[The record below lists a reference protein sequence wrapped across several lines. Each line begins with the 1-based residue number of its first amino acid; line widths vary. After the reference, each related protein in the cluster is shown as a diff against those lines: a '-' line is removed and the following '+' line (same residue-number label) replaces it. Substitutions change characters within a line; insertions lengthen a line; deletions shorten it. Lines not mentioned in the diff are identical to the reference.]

1 MKSRMVN
8 ALNATPELGYSG
20 AGVTEKRLPILETR
34 CKRKDLAFLA
44 APSRTD

>member
-20 AGVTEKRLPILETR
+20 AGVTEKWLPSSRDEVQKERSGVPR
-34 CKRKDLAFLA
+34 CAE
-44 APSRTD
+44 SH